1 MIDFAELRGYNTIMS
16 VKITKKEILNTAC
29 GLFREKSFDS
39 VSLDEVC
46 RACGISKPTFY
57 NYVDSKDAI
66 LTDYYDIV
74 CQDIMMHFANVYEQ
88 NTYYQ
93 QFCTFYDIIID
104 SSLDLGPELVGKML
118 SLNLKDNKNSFST
131 RDHLTE
137 IVIPLLR
144 KGQEAG
150 EFASAIQAEEL
161 YDAVNFVFLGL
172 ELKWC
177 MRKGDLDW
185 KSEFHRITDSLLGI

>member
-1 MIDFAELRGYNTIMS
+1 MS

-29 GLFREKSFDS
+29 SLFRERGFDS

-88 NTYYQ
+88 DTYYK
-93 QFCTFYDIIID
+93 QFCKFYDIIID
-104 SSLDLGPELVGKML
+104 SSIDLGPDLIGKML
-118 SLNLKDNKNSFST
+118 SLNLQEDKNSFST

-137 IVIPLLR
+137 IVIPLIR
-144 KGQEAG
+144 KGQESG
-150 EFASAIQAEEL
+150 EFSSNIPAGEL

-177 MRKGDLDW
+177 MKKGAIDW
-185 KSEFHRITDSLLGI
+185 KSEFHRITDAILM

>member
-1 MIDFAELRGYNTIMS
+1 MS

-29 GLFREKSFDS
+29 GLFRERGFDA

-57 NYVDSKDAI
+57 NYVAGKDAI

-74 CQDIMMHFANVYEQ
+74 CQDIMLHFANVYEQ
-88 NTYYQ
+88 DTYYK
-93 QFCTFYDIIID
+93 QFCKFYDIIID
-104 SSLDLGPELVGKML
+104 SSVDLGPDLIGKML
-118 SLNLKDNKNSFST
+118 SLNIQEDKQSFYT

-137 IVIPLLR
+137 IVIPLIR
-144 KGQEAG
+144 KGQESG
-150 EFASAIQAEEL
+150 EFTDRVAAKEL

-177 MRKGDLDW
+177 MKKGEVDW
-185 KSEFHRITDSLLGI
+185 KAEFHRITDALLEYRQ